1 MVVLSV
7 LHTVDNGL
15 VGGGGVKSLITVT
28 NTDNI
33 RDVTMHQESMGG
45 KTRYKCE
52 MICNDLGKNES
63 RHKV

>member
-1 MVVLSV
+1 M
-7 LHTVDNGL
+7 
-15 VGGGGVKSLITVT
+15 KSLITVT

-52 MICNDLGKNES
+52 MICNDLSKNES
-63 RHKV
+63 RHKA